1 MLGSPSLRLEL
12 EQQTRLDDR
21 VFPSE
26 WWRERDHAP
35 ECSEP
40 IARGIRQRPSP
51 QLSRPPRPVVA
62 SCLGTTTGGQ
72 NGPPWARR
80 QRRARQIHLVPL
92 LPGVGLIGLLR
103 RWGIDRIMQPP
114 VPVRRHLRR
123 LGLFG
128 IDDPASRSSKR
139 ANALGL
145 LKIAVTELVG
155 ADESAAQPR
164 IDSVA
169 PGVAAPPAEDLAHDA
184 HKRAA
189 RRPRLPDSLCP
200 LKARPLRCPV
210 DPTPRHNGHTC
221 GIWNR
226 LSLPLSAAGK
236 RVEELSTAPLGRLQ
250 NRGDRALVTA
260 LRPAT
265 HKFSTAIP
273 GFTRCSAT
281 LIHRPQHL
289 DASREST

>member
-1 MLGSPSLRLEL
+1 MRAVTLSRAANTATVFSIRSAIASGAAARDRRAASDSALGPKPRLIDRTCRPWRFISQSHDGTAGDQPMLGSPSLRLEL

-40 IARGIRQRPSP
+40 IARGIRRRPSP

-72 NGPPWARR
+72 NGPPRARR

-114 VPVRRHLRR
+114 VPIRRHLRR

-184 HKRAA
+184 HKRAT
-189 RRPRLPDSLCP
+189 RRPRLPDSL
-200 LKARPLRCPV
+200 
-210 DPTPRHNGHTC
+210 
-221 GIWNR
+221 
-226 LSLPLSAAGK
+226 
-236 RVEELSTAPLGRLQ
+236 
-250 NRGDRALVTA
+250 
-260 LRPAT
+260 
-265 HKFSTAIP
+265 
-273 GFTRCSAT
+273 
-281 LIHRPQHL
+281 
-289 DASREST
+289 